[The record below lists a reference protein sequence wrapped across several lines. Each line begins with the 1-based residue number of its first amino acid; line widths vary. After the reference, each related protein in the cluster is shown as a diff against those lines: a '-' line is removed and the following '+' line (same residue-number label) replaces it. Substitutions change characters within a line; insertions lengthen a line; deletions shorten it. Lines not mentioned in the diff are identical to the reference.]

1 MKSLP
6 PEGVWREVMSE
17 IRGRGRRAPGAGWL
31 PGLLLGALVAWPAP
45 ASAAVLAHWQFN
57 EKAPG
62 AAASSAT
69 NAILDASGN
78 ARHLT
83 AAGSPLPQYVSGAP
97 AYGSTS
103 ALQFTAGTDRLHTAQ
118 TAPFNFGLEDSFTLE
133 AVVRT
138 APGATFTGNIV
149 GRDWGSLLPS
159 WWFRLESGRP
169 RFLIAQDG
177 GPEPNV
183 TASAAVNDGE
193 WHHVAAVRDAAAKKL
208 RVYVDYLLA
217 GEVTDTLTAPPTNGQ
232 SLVVGAFNNG
242 QRQFE
247 GAMDFVRISSGALA
261 PSEFIPAALS
271 IVELEPAP
279 GATFASATQGLRFVV
294 LSDLGVAPAG
304 IHLMLNGSNR
314 TPELQI
320 TGTASRREVAFP
332 GLEPDSNY
340 SALITVA
347 DQAGNQVSRSFQF
360 DTYEGHKVVVYARGD
375 SGYHTYRIP
384 ALLTTRAGTLLAFA
398 EARKNSASDA
408 GDIDLVVKRSSD
420 LGRTWS
426 AMQIIWSDG
435 DNTIGNPCPV
445 VDQTTGRIWLPF
457 CRNNDRVFVTSSADD
472 GLTWAPPVEITST
485 VKLAN
490 WSWYATGPGVGIQLE
505 QGSHRGRLVIPCDH
519 TARDTNNTT
528 WWNSHVIF
536 SDDHG
541 ATWQLGGIIG
551 PKMNEC
557 QVVELADGRLMMN
570 MRNSDS
576 TQDYRA
582 LATSG
587 DGGITWSEVR
597 HDPTLIEPI
606 CQASF
611 LRYTRATEFTKN
623 RLIFSNPASTSS
635 RIAMTVRLSYDEG
648 ETWPVAKVL
657 HAAAAAYSCLAV
669 LPDWTLGCLYEAG
682 ASSPY
687 ETITFARFS
696 LAWLTDGA
704 DRPHRRVLHWR
715 REGAGL
721 LLRWPAAFDGVV
733 LESASGLET
742 PAWMTVA
749 AATSLVDDYRQVVL
763 NAAAGRQFFRLK
775 WTNGLA
781 PGSRPAA
788 ASGAGP

>member
-1 MKSLP
+1 MSRICWRGSVGLRAGLLP
-6 PEGVWREVMSE
+6 S
-17 IRGRGRRAPGAGWL
+17 
-31 PGLLLGALVAWPAP
+31 LLLGALMAWPGP

-62 AAASSAT
+62 ATASSAT

-83 AAGSPLPQYVSGAP
+83 AAGSPLPQYIAGAP

-103 ALQFTAGTDRLHTAQ
+103 ALQFTTGTDRLHTGQ

-177 GPEPNV
+177 GPEPSV
-183 TASAAVNDGE
+183 TAGTAVNDGE
-193 WHHVAAVRDAAAKKL
+193 WHHLAAVRDAAAKKL
-208 RVYVDYLLA
+208 RVYVDYGLA
-217 GEVTDTLTAPPTNGQ
+217 GEAADTLTAPPTNAQ

-247 GAMDFVRISSGALA
+247 GAIDFIRISSGALP
-261 PSEFIPAALS
+261 PSEFVPASLS
-271 IVELEPAP
+271 IVELEPVN
-279 GATFASATQGLRFVV
+279 GATFASATNGLRFVV
-294 LSDLGVAPAG
+294 LSDLGVAPTG
-304 IHLMLNGSNR
+304 IQLMLNGSNR

-320 TGTASRREVAFP
+320 SGAASRREVFFP
-332 GLEPDSNY
+332 GLEPDFTY
-340 SALITVA
+340 SAFITVA
-347 DQAGNQVSRSFQF
+347 DQAGNQLSRSLQF

-375 SGYHTYRIP
+375 EGYHTYRIP
-384 ALLTTRAGTLLAFA
+384 ALLTTPAGTLLAFA

-408 GDIDLVVKRSSD
+408 GDIDLVVKRSRD
-420 LGRTWS
+420 LGKTWS

-457 CRNNDRVFVTSSADD
+457 CRNNDRVFVTSSTDD
-472 GLTWAPPVEITST
+472 GLSWTPPVEITAT

-505 QGSHRGRLVIPCDH
+505 QGPHRGRLVIPCDN

-528 WWNSHVIF
+528 YWSSHVIF

-557 QVVELADGRLMMN
+557 QVVELADGRLMIN

-582 LATSG
+582 IATSA
-587 DGGITWSEVR
+587 DGGMTWSEIR
-597 HDPTLIEPI
+597 HDPALIEPI

-611 LRYTRATEFTKN
+611 LRYTRAPEFARN

-635 RIAMTVRLSYDEG
+635 RVSMTVRLSYDEG
-648 ETWPVAKVL
+648 QTWPVAKQL

-669 LPDWTLGCLYEAG
+669 LPDYTLGCLYEAG
-682 ASSPY
+682 VSSPY

-696 LAWLTDGA
+696 LPWLTNGA
-704 DRPHRRVLHWR
+704 DRPHRRLLHWR
-715 REGAGL
+715 REGAGI
-721 LLRWPAAFDGVV
+721 LLRWPAAFEGVV
-733 LESASGLET
+733 LESTAALET

-749 AATSLVDDYRQVVL
+749 AAPSLVNDYRQIIL
-763 NAAAGRQFFRLK
+763 NASTGNQFFRLN
-775 WTNGLA
+775 WTNGL
-781 PGSRPAA
+781 PLSPRPAVA
-788 ASGAGP
+788 MP